1 MFFIIGIWGSRNRR
15 VRATFLLFIYTMA
28 GSIMLLAA
36 TLIIYSDVGTTN
48 FSLRKPS
55 LVVIH
60 HTAQKSCDQTL
71 RTFTLA
77 RRWWCLGARLR

>member
-48 FSLRKPS
+48 FSLLSTVS
-55 LVVIH
+55 LDFSKTDLLWLLIFLSFSIKIPTIPFH
-60 HTAQKSCDQTL
+60 I
-71 RTFTLA
+71 
-77 RRWWCLGARLR
+77 